1 MSITI
6 NGTTGIAG
14 VDGTASAPSVQGA
27 DSNTGV
33 FFPATDTVA
42 VTTGGTERMR
52 VDSSG
57 QVIVGTG
64 TASKALTV
72 IVNGT
77 GTPISGGAVG
87 ISLSNTDTTTSS
99 LSAFTAHLYDP
110 GGNQR
115 HAATIAFGKDG
126 TWVTGSSFPA
136 YMSFWTRASSGDQAE
151 RMRIDSNGNVGIGTN
166 SPTSPL
172 TLYRNSATS
181 VAVNT
186 GNSINSW
193 LSGVDSSGNFSF
205 YTNGAY
211 STYFSTSGT
220 ERMRIDA
227 SGRVT
232 TPYQPAFIAAG
243 LAAQTTYT
251 AGQVIVFNTAPLNI
265 GSGYSTSTG
274 RFTAPVAGT
283 YAFTF
288 QVYLNPGNGNA
299 PIAFYKNGTM
309 EIFSLQGV
317 ALSGI
322 GLSTIISLA
331 ASDYVEV
338 RVRGVAGATATVFNG
353 ADHTQF
359 TGYLIG

>member
-1 MSITI
+1 MSITL

-14 VDGTASAPSVQGA
+14 VDGTAAAPSVQGA

-33 FFPATDTVA
+33 FFPAADTVA
-42 VTTGGTERMR
+42 VTTGGSERLR
-52 VDSSG
+52 VNSS
-57 QVIVGTG
+57 
-64 TASKALTV
+64 
-72 IVNGT
+72 
-77 GTPISGGAVG
+77 
-87 ISLSNTDTTTSS
+87 
-99 LSAFTAHLYDP
+99 
-110 GGNQR
+110 
-115 HAATIAFGKDG
+115 
-126 TWVTGSSFPA
+126 
-136 YMSFWTRASSGDQAE
+136 
-151 RMRIDSNGNVGIGTN
+151 GNVGIGTA
-166 SPTSPL
+166 SPTAKLSVDGNIAMPA
-172 TLYRNSATS
+172 ATTEDRLIEIGGGR
-181 VAVNT
+181 T
-186 GNSINSW
+186 GNANSYIDFVGDATYTDYG
-193 LSGVDSSGNFSF
+193 LRIIRVAGGANAASQMAHRGTGNL
-205 YTNGAY
+205 NIIAQEAAPII
-211 STYFSTSGT
+211 FSTTNT

-251 AGQVIVFNTAPLNI
+251 ANQVIVFNTAPLNI

-288 QVYLNPGNGNA
+288 QVYLNPGNANA

-309 EIFSLQGV
+309 EIFFLQGV
-317 ALSGI
+317 GLAGI

-338 RVRGVAGATATVFNG
+338 RVRNVAGASATVFNG